1 MAKTL
6 DLSRTVH
13 DLVADYPEL
22 RDVMASIGFP
32 DIAKPMALNTVGR
45 VMTIPQGLRHQ
56 GARPRPG
63 QIPARGRR
71 LHRRRRRDGRSR
83 RDGKG
88 RCDGRT
94 AGRSR

>member
-32 DIAKPMALNTVGR
+32 DIANRWHSTPSA
-45 VMTIPQGLRHQ
+45 
-56 GARPRPG
+56 A
-63 QIPARGRR
+63 
-71 LHRRRRRDGRSR
+71 
-83 RDGKG
+83 
-88 RCDGRT
+88 
-94 AGRSR
+94 